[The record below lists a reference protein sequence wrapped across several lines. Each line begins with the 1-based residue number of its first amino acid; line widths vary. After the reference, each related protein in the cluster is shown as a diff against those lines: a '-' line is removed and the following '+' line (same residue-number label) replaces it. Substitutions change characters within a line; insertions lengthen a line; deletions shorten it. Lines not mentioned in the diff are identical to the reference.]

1 MIKADLSEPMY
12 FEHDMSINVSY
23 GHYYSRF
30 SMHWHSFMEIVAPLS
45 NDMSITLGNETYA
58 LTENQFALVP
68 PRSLH
73 SLTKNST
80 VPCLVLQFSNMLLPQ
95 LHDFIIHRQLLCCQP
110 VIDVTDA
117 VPFSDNPLETLIK
130 IKGLFYSD
138 ISFKEMRM
146 YEELLHFFIVIGE
159 HNYQIKNSL
168 SAQKTPQQKAYDR
181 KFDAVTEYIKEHYTE
196 QISLEDLAAFAGFS
210 KYHFSRIFKEYY
222 QMSLPE
228 YITSLRVSRATE
240 LLENPDLS
248 IMDVALQS
256 GFSSL
261 PSFNRTFKQI
271 NNCTPSQ
278 FRKMFGHFPG

>member
-23 GHYYSRF
+23 GHYYSLF
-30 SMHWHSFMEIVAPLS
+30 PTHWHSYMEIVAPLS
-45 NDMSITLGNETYA
+45 NDMTMTLGNETYT
-58 LTENQFALVP
+58 LTKNQIVLVP

-73 SLTKNST
+73 SLTKKSP

-95 LHDFIIHRQLLCCQP
+95 LHDFIAHRQLLCCQP
-110 VIDVTDA
+110 VIDVTDPA
-117 VPFSDNPLETLIK
+117 PFTDNPLDILVK
-130 IKGLFYSD
+130 MKGLFYSD
-138 ISFKEMRM
+138 ISFKEMRL
-146 YEELLHFFIVIGE
+146 YEALLHFFIVIGE
-159 HNYQIKNSL
+159 HNYQIENSL

-181 KFDAVTEYIKEHYTE
+181 KFDGITEYINEHYTE

-240 LLENPDLS
+240 LLENPELS

-278 FRKMFGHFPG
+278 FRKMFDHFPG

>member
-23 GHYYSRF
+23 GHYYSLF
-30 SMHWHSFMEIVAPLS
+30 PTHWHSYMEIVAPLS
-45 NDMSITLGNETYA
+45 NDMTMTLGNETYT
-58 LTENQFALVP
+58 LTKNQIVLVP

-73 SLTKNST
+73 SLTKKSP

-95 LHDFIIHRQLLCCQP
+95 LHDFIAHRQLLCCQP
-110 VIDVTDA
+110 VIDVTDPA
-117 VPFSDNPLETLIK
+117 PFTDNPLDILVK
-130 IKGLFYSD
+130 MKGLFYSD
-138 ISFKEMRM
+138 ISFKEMRL
-146 YEELLHFFIVIGE
+146 YEALLHFFIVIGE
-159 HNYQIKNSL
+159 HNYQIENSL

-181 KFDAVTEYIKEHYTE
+181 KFDGITEYINEHYTE

-240 LLENPDLS
+240 LLENPELS

-261 PSFNRTFKQI
+261 PSFNRTFKYIKTIKGQPP
-271 NNCTPSQ
+271 T
-278 FRKMFGHFPG
+278 R